1 MNPVLP
7 NEAVEFAAAAAKAFT
22 ALGGVDA
29 ARRAEDDPTARA
41 AEVAPALAALGID
54 ELDPRADA
62 DSLAAAAA
70 LCEAA
75 GRVALPHPLPGAL
88 LAAGD
93 GRPVAVVPDGQ
104 ARVDHGDLFGEW
116 RVVTLDGRC
125 RVATPH
131 GTPLDPLGADRA
143 PGNALGGRSHAAA
156 PRGERL
162 ATRLGPFVAD
172 LTPGDDRGDAARD
185 RDLHVALTAWQ
196 VLGTVDRAVELAV
209 DHVTTRIQFGKP
221 ISAFQ
226 AVQFQLADCAVAVAG
241 LRELACFTLWRL
253 DAAPDHALADVLAL
267 RLHALD
273 VARAVLRTC
282 QQLHGAAGVCDEYDI
297 SVLTRHVQPALRL
310 PWSAERTVTELAAA
324 IDRDGFDGLF
334 PHGRAATA

>member
-7 NEAVEFAAAAAKAFT
+7 DEAVQFAAAAAKAFA

-29 ARRAEDDPTARA
+29 ARRAEDDPTTRTT
-41 AEVAPALAALGID
+41 EVAPSLAALGID

-75 GRVALPHPLPGAL
+75 GRVALPYPLPGVL
-88 LAAGD
+88 LAPSD
-93 GRPVAVVPDGQ
+93 GRPVACVPDRH
-104 ARVDHGDLFGEW
+104 ARVDHGDLFAEW
-116 RVVTLDGRC
+116 RVITLDGRS
-125 RVATPH
+125 
-131 GTPLDPLGADRA
+131 L
-143 PGNALGGRSHAAA
+143 AAS

-162 ATRLGPFVAD
+162 ATRLGPFVTD
-172 LTPGDDRGDAARD
+172 LTAGDILGDASRD
-185 RDLHVALTAWQ
+185 RDLHLALTAWQ
-196 VLGTVDRAVELAV
+196 VLGSVDRAVELAV
-209 DHVTTRIQFGKP
+209 EHVSTRIQFGKP

-253 DAAPDHALADVLAL
+253 DAAPGRALADVLAL

-273 VARAVLRTC
+273 VARSVLRTC
-282 QQLHGAAGVCDEYDI
+282 QQLHGAAGVCDEYDV

-324 IDRDGFDGLF
+324 IAHDGFEGLF
-334 PHGRAATA
+334 PHGRTATG

>member
-1 MNPVLP
+1 VNPVLP
-7 NEAVEFAAAAAKAFT
+7 DEATEFAAAATKAFA

-29 ARRAEDDPTARA
+29 ARRAEDDPTTRTT
-41 AEVAPALAALGID
+41 EVAPALAALGID
-54 ELDPRADA
+54 DLDPRADA

-75 GRVALPHPLPGAL
+75 GRVALPYPLPSVL
-88 LAAGD
+88 LAPGD
-93 GRPVAVVPDGQ
+93 GRPMAVVPDGR
-104 ARVDHGDLFGEW
+104 ARVNHGDLFGEW

-125 RVATPH
+125 R
-131 GTPLDPLGADRA
+131 
-143 PGNALGGRSHAAA
+143 AAA
-156 PRGERL
+156 ATQGDRL

-172 LTPGDDRGDAARD
+172 LTPGDELGDAASD
-185 RDLHVALTAWQ
+185 RDLHLALTGWQ

-209 DHVTTRIQFGKP
+209 DHVSTRIQFGKP

-241 LRELACFTLWRL
+241 LRELACYTLWRL
-253 DAAPDHALADVLAL
+253 GAAPDRALADVLAL
-267 RLHALD
+267 RAHALD
-273 VARAVLRTC
+273 VARSVLRTC

-310 PWSAERTVTELAAA
+310 PWSAERTVTELAGVIA
-324 IDRDGFDGLF
+324 RDGFDGLF
-334 PHGRAATA
+334 PHGGAATG